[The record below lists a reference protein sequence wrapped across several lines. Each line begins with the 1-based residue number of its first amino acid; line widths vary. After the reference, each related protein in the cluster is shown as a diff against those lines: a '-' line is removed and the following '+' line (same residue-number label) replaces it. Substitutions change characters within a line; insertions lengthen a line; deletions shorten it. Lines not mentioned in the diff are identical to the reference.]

1 MSYSESSESKRSL
14 WERILKLVEEDLA
27 QRRDR
32 KVVIEVQ
39 GEPGLLRKEIAELSA
54 EELRSLDLGRH
65 TYTKAIGDL
74 TPTDLPAVIAA
85 DLFMTE
91 EQRNEGEREEFAQ
104 MVRQDLDG
112 LPVAEPVEY
121 GLVEGRS

>member
-1 MSYSESSESKRSL
+1 VS
-14 WERILKLVEEDLA
+14 DGP
-27 QRRDR
+27 RRT
-32 KVVIEVQ
+32 
-39 GEPGLLRKEIAELSA
+39 
-54 EELRSLDLGRH
+54 LRSPIYLAERSRVDLLKGRH